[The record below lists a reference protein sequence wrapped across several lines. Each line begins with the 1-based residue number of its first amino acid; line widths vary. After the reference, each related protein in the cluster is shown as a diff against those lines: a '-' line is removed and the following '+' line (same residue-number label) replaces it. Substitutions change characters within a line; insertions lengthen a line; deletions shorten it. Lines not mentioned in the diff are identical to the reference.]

1 MTSPLFGGLHQHGA
15 GAPFGEVAEAGDMP
29 LKLFG
34 SRAAPQ
40 PALLAPAQPLSPQS
54 ILDELNPVP
63 DCFWH
68 SVTAGP

>member
-1 MTSPLFGGLHQHGA
+1 MMSSLFWGLQQHDAGEPL
-15 GAPFGEVAEAGDMP
+15 GEVAEAGDMP

-54 ILDELNPVP
+54 ILDELDSIPE
-63 DCFWH
+63 CFWH
-68 SVTAGP
+68 SVTTGS